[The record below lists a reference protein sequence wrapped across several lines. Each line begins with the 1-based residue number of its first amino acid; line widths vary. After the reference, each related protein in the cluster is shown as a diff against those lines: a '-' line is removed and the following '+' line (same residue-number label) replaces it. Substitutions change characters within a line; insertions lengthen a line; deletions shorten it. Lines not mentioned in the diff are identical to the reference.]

1 MIFLAIMSHFCNVC
15 HEGLKSIPAPSA
27 LYYNRLTNISKDFKF
42 QMREIWYL
50 FCSPIVHNTIAYC
63 ILLFQHW
70 QKCVTITQDDAWLLV
85 GLLYALCKATTYSV
99 KPSWYRRSW
108 NALTLITT
116 NCDFVAKN
124 FEKRTRMI
132 IFTFKFISST
142 TKLLNFSSVKNK
154 VKNSFVSI
162 LYIILFDIIS
172 FIQRRLMFILSLP

>member
-116 NCDFVAKN
+116 IV
-124 FEKRTRMI
+124 
-132 IFTFKFISST
+132 
-142 TKLLNFSSVKNK
+142 
-154 VKNSFVSI
+154 
-162 LYIILFDIIS
+162 
-172 FIQRRLMFILSLP
+172 ILSLKTSKNEHEWSYLLLNLFRVQLNYLISLQSKTR